1 MTDPFAQAMRDRG
14 EPANID
20 SFTGQLPHD
29 DEAEAAVLGSIILQP
44 GALEKVFGHLEPFD
58 FYDQKN
64 RAIYR
69 AIIALSVRNDVIDHV
84 TIKGW
89 LARETDCGPD
99 LVIHLAGLLGGIPN
113 SLNIEA
119 YAKTVKEL
127 SVKRRLAM
135 VSQNLQTAILGN
147 NGYES
152 ALAEL
157 QQVMQVDTGGAGD
170 PWKKHTFS
178 LADAEAAAK
187 EPRAKSIVA
196 GLIRERSLTCFF
208 SPPGAYKSMLV
219 ADMGVCVSA
228 GEPHLGPLPGRLGAG
243 RVTKQCSVLWLDF
256 DNGQDI
262 THARFDALR
271 RAHGVPTD
279 APLHYV
285 VMPSPWL
292 DASDPG
298 AMLALTARA
307 KRYGA
312 GLIVCDNLA
321 VTIGENNE
329 NDSVMARV
337 MSHWR
342 RLTEETGA
350 AVVLIHHPN
359 KGPASQRE
367 GNRIRGHSSIE
378 ASFDLAL
385 LVERE
390 PDCPIVT
397 VKSAKTRGAG
407 VEPFSAYFLYAHR
420 PGTDTLYEARF
431 CGYETDDPRS
441 DSMLEK
447 TILETVKEHPET
459 NKTTLAEMVRNRLE
473 NSVGQKRVF
482 AKLEALVLASQVV
495 EMSGA
500 HGAKLYVSRST
511 I

>member
-1 MTDPFAQAMRDRG
+1 MEMAGKTKTRKDPPVEETRAG
-14 EPANID
+14 
-20 SFTGQLPHD
+20 LPHD
-29 DEAEAAVLGSIILQP
+29 DEAEAAVIGSVILQP
-44 GALEKVFGHLEPFD
+44 GALEKVFGQLESFD
-58 FYDQKN
+58 FYDQNN
-64 RAIYR
+64 RAIFR
-69 AIIALSVRNDVIDHV
+69 AITALSVRNETIDHI
-84 TIKGW
+84 TINGW
-89 LARETDCGPD
+89 LTRETASGPD
-99 LVIHLAGLLGGIPN
+99 LVIHLAGLLSGLPN

-119 YAKTVKEL
+119 YAKTVKNL
-127 SVKRRLAM
+127 SVKRRLVMA
-135 VSQNLQTAILGN
+135 SQNLQTAILN
-147 NGYES
+147 SNGYDS

-157 QQVMQVDTGGAGD
+157 QQVMQTDTGSVGD
-170 PWKKHTFS
+170 PWNKRTFS
-178 LADAEAAAK
+178 LVDAEVAAK
-187 EPRAKSIVA
+187 SPRAESVVD
-196 GLIRERSLTCFF
+196 GLIRERSLYCVF
-208 SPPGAYKSMLV
+208 SPPGAYKSMLI
-219 ADMGVCVSA
+219 ADMAVCVSA
-228 GEPHLGPLPGRLGAG
+228 GAPYLGALPGRFGTG
-243 RVTKQCSVLWLDF
+243 RGTKQRAVLWLDF
-256 DNGQDI
+256 DNGQDV

-279 APLHYV
+279 APFHYV

-292 DASDPG
+292 DASDPA

-312 GLIVCDNLA
+312 GLIVTDNLA

-329 NDSVMARV
+329 NDSIMARV

-359 KGPASQRE
+359 KGPTSQRE

-390 PDCPIVT
+390 PDCPVVT

-407 VEPFSAYFLYAHR
+407 VEPFSAYFLYSHR

-441 DSMLEK
+441 DSTLEK

-459 NKTTLAEMVRNRLE
+459 NKSTLAEMVRNRLE
-473 NSVGQKRVF
+473 NSVSQKRVF
-482 AKLEALVLASQVV
+482 AKLESLVLASQVV
-495 EMSGA
+495 EISGA
-500 HGAKLYVSRST
+500 HGAKLYVLRSS